1 MSARLD
7 VREMFSTE
15 AEQAVLGAALAS
27 PEALLELQAQG
38 LGADEFHLPAHRTIW
53 LTIGRI
59 AEAGG
64 AVDPITVADDLAAG
78 GRLDSCGGL
87 AYLGALMSEAVSPG
101 NAVAYAQR
109 VRERRHERD
118 WFRAGREI
126 CEIMQAGDGATH
138 EQRIQR
144 VQQLVTALA
153 TEQAPRTQF
162 ALREAVDRFVSLMR
176 EAHAHPGIHG
186 VCTGFKHVDFRLQG
200 LQPGDLLVIAG
211 RPAMGKTTYAMNIAH
226 HAAAAQG
233 KRVMVFSLEMSAH
246 QLAMRM
252 TAAHGPIKMG
262 LLKSGRVLEYPDQ
275 GERLVRALSAL
286 SALPIVIDEQGGITL
301 ADLAARAR
309 REHRQGALGLIVI
322 DYLQLLEG
330 SNARASRNDA
340 VSDISRG
347 LKSLAKELG
356 CPVIVLSQLSRKC
369 EERGNKRPIPSDLR
383 DSGAIEQDADMIQFV
398 YRDKVYNDATPVG
411 DQAEIITSKLRNGEP
426 GTDYLAFDGA
436 HNRFLEAEATAS
448 YGSRRSAGPYPDS
461 CDDTY
466 SY

>member
-1 MSARLD
+1 MTARLD

-27 PEALLELQAQG
+27 ADALLELQARG
-38 LGADEFHLPAHRTIW
+38 VAPDEFHLPAHRTIW
-53 LTIGRI
+53 LAIGRI
-59 AEAGG
+59 AESGG
-64 AVDPITVADDLAAG
+64 AVDPITVADELASA

-87 AYLGALMSEAVSPG
+87 EYLGALMSEAVSPG
-101 NAVAYAQR
+101 NAAAYAQR
-109 VRERRHERD
+109 VRERHHERE
-118 WFRAGREI
+118 WFAAGRAI

-144 VQQLVTALA
+144 VQQLVTALGS
-153 TEQAPRTQF
+153 EQAPRTQF
-162 ALREAVDRFVSLMR
+162 ALHEAVHRFVSLMR
-176 EAHAHPGIHG
+176 EAHANPGIHG

-226 HAAAAQG
+226 HAATQQG

-252 TAAHGPIKMG
+252 VAAHGPLKMG

-275 GERLVRALSAL
+275 HDRLAKSIASL

-322 DYLQLLEG
+322 DYLQLLE
-330 SNARASRNDA
+330 SPNARASRNDS

-347 LKSLAKELG
+347 LKSLAKGLG

-383 DSGAIEQDADMIQFV
+383 DSGAIEQDADAIQFV

-426 GTDYLAFDGA
+426 GTEYLQFDGA
-436 HNRFLEAEATAS
+436 HNRFLEADATAS
-448 YGSRRSAGPYPDS
+448 YSARHGGHYPDS
-461 CDDTY
+461 SDDAY
-466 SY
+466 AY

>member
-7 VREMFSTE
+7 VREMFSAE

-78 GRLDSCGGL
+78 GRLDACGGL

-162 ALREAVDRFVSLMR
+162 ALREAVERFVCLMR

-275 GERLVRALSAL
+275 GERLVRAVGAL

-347 LKSLAKELG
+347 LKGLAKELG

-436 HNRFLEAEATAS
+436 HNRFLEAAGTAS

-461 CDDTY
+461 SDDTY